1 MLLVPSFVLFLGL
14 HQRLAHGSALLTNSF
29 LATSGVLIYILDGS
43 VNWVAA
49 SLVFAGSFW
58 GVIIGTWLLQK
69 INLRILLF
77 AFIVLMLVAAVR
89 LVLGN
94 NEVGEGY
101 DFRFSVAVA
110 FVLMGLAVGILSGL
124 LGIGGGI
131 IMVPVFIVLLGFPAV
146 VAKGT
151 ALLVIIPTTLT
162 GAYRNSRFENL
173 NAKVGVA
180 AGLGGI
186 PMALLGAWISSW
198 ISESLAQI
206 LFGVLLLVIAS
217 RMLSRAFKRPDP
229 PDEPKP
235 ENLEADDTNMVASA
249 DDLDAAVPA
258 DDTGAAASSDDMNAA
273 ASADQLKENLQT

>member
-1 MLLVPSFVLFLGL
+1 MLAILTGFCVGFFSGLFGIGGGVLLVPSFVLFIGL
-14 HQRLAHGSALLTNSF
+14 HQRLAHGSSLLSNAF
-29 LATSGVLIYILDGS
+29 LATSSSLIYILNGS

-49 SLVFAGSFW
+49 ALVFAGSFW
-58 GVIIGTWLLQK
+58 GVLIGTWLLQK

-94 NEVGEGY
+94 NEVGNGY
-101 DFRFSVAVA
+101 DFGFWVVVTFIS
-110 FVLMGLAVGILSGL
+110 MGLAAGVMSGL

-131 IMVPVFIVLLGFPAV
+131 VMVPIFIVLLGFPAV

-151 ALLVIIPTTLT
+151 ALMIIIPTTLT
-162 GAYRNSRFENL
+162 GAYRNYKFDNL

-198 ISESLAQI
+198 ISETLAQI
-206 LFGVLLLVIAS
+206 LFGVLLLLIAA
-217 RMLSRAFKRPDP
+217 RMLRRAFQRQAPAP
-229 PDEPKP
+229 SAEP
-235 ENLEADDTNMVASA
+235 
-249 DDLDAAVPA
+249 
-258 DDTGAAASSDDMNAA
+258 
-273 ASADQLKENLQT
+273 QLKDNLPS